1 MATSHLAVFADAHKK
16 IKALGERIKGRSY
29 SASELTKLVRRQF
42 PATDFIFVTYRDYA
56 VDPDMVVVAGLYD
69 SNSDSEFLPSITV
82 TMCYH
87 PEQQAYF
94 IDLLDWQQLSFDLA
108 ECIGHELVHRDQ
120 YKHKRKPSLKE
131 YRSTHTDPKINSEQ
145 EYLGGEDEIEAYAF
159 SIAAEMH
166 TFSKPAHECVMYG
179 VYQETFDTDTRIV
192 LKLDTQ
198 IEQYKKLLEQLNEQ
212 K

>member
-1 MATSHLAVFADAHKK
+1 MAISHLAVFADAHRKL
-16 IKALGERIKGRSY
+16 KALGERIKGRSY

-42 PATDFIFVTYRDYA
+42 PVTDFVFITYRDYA

-69 SNSDSEFLPSITV
+69 SNSEFLPSITV

-87 PEQQAYF
+87 PEQQTYF
-94 IDLLDWQQLSFDLA
+94 MDLLNWEQLSFDLA

-120 YKHKRKPSLKE
+120 FKHKRKPSLKQ
-131 YRSTHTDPKINSEQ
+131 YHSTHTDPKVNGEQ
-145 EYLGGEDEIEAYAF
+145 EYLGSEDEIEAYGF

-166 TFSKPAHECVMYG
+166 VFSKPAHECVMYS
-179 VYQETFDTDTRIV
+179 VYQETFDTDTSIV
-192 LKLDTQ
+192 LKLETQ
-198 IEQYKKLLEQLNEQ
+198 IEQYKKLLEQVNEQ